1 MKPRLIYLIILLT
14 KIPLFI
20 TAQNVSG
27 QLVDEKHLP
36 IPYAN
41 IALLTQS
48 DSVFINGTVSDE
60 QGRFSLDSKDIRSG
74 IVRISSVGYSTI
86 YKPLSTDLG
95 TIVLTAD
102 TQLLQ
107 EIVIKGN
114 LPITRV
120 EGDALVTT
128 IQNTVLSRAG
138 SAKRVFEVNIR
149 G

>member
-114 LPITRV
+114 LSIYKL
-120 EGDALVTT
+120 EDH
-128 IQNTVLSRAG
+128 I
-138 SAKRVFEVNIR
+138 
-149 G
+149 